1 MSIVEGQLRNVLI
14 DYIFQSGFRPVQYEY
29 FDISDT
35 SVVRLSGEIKNNQ
48 RSTQNA
54 SRARIIAV
62 FTAHM
67 THKTRLKKI
76 PLVLGTNSSHGK
88 VNKIS
93 QNITF
98 LLRFETITNLQ
109 AFHRLFCG
117 YFSAAK
123 DYFTKQNL
131 LFHEPRQNGA
141 RRTATSWED

>member
-1 MSIVEGQLRNVLI
+1 MYIVEGQLRNVSI
-14 DYIFQSGFRPVQYEY
+14 DYIFQSGFRPVQYDH

-35 SVVRLSGEIKNNQ
+35 PVVRLSGEIKNAQ

-62 FTAHM
+62 FTPHM

-76 PLVLGTNSSHGK
+76 PLVLGTNSSHDK
-88 VNKIS
+88 VNKTL

-117 YFSAAK
+117 YLSAPK
-123 DYFTKQNL
+123 DYFTKQN
-131 LFHEPRQNGA
+131 
-141 RRTATSWED
+141 